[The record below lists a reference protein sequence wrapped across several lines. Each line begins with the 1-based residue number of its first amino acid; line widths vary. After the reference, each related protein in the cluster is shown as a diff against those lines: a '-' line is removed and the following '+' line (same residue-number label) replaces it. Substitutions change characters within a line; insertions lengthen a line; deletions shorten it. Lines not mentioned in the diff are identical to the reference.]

1 MNNLADISMDAMTEA
16 NANVEMSARTG
27 SNNVLITN

>member
-1 MNNLADISMDAMTEA
+1 MDNLADISIDAMTEA
-16 NANVEMSARTG
+16 NANVEMSTRTG